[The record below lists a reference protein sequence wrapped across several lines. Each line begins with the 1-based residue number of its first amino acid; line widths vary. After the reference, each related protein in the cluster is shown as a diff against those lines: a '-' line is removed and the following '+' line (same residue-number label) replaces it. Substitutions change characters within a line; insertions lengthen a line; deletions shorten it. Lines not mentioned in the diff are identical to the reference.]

1 VVSRLCLIVCRV
13 DEERPDELTQ
23 LQRFDLPETDV
34 GQLTPETALD
44 QLEAQT
50 LSVGQQVMRSLL
62 EQQWKQ
68 VNGERVAAY
77 RRRFPPSPRQG

>member
-1 VVSRLCLIVCRV
+1 VSRLCLIVCRV
-13 DEERPDELTQ
+13 EEERPDELTQ

-44 QLEAQT
+44 ELEART
-50 LSVGQQVMRSLL
+50 LSVGHQVMRCLL

-68 VNGERVAAY
+68 LDEERVAAY
-77 RRRFPPSPRQG
+77 QRRFPPSPGQG